1 MLTKF
6 VRKYLL
12 PGLLMCFT
20 CAASVYAGVA
30 EQIGRIDEIIAR
42 SELGQGDAGLESL
55 MSYRASLEAERKG
68 DKVSA
73 WRYELEAFRLAQ
85 KEFDATGRATL
96 DETIGRNF
104 LLIPGQ
110 IAMAAQQASEVP
122 YQERLDIAISASLYQ
137 PERVWCGL
145 YLIQIMEERFQYDD
159 IIEYCEKRT
168 GLGHSYYR
176 VLRAKMLVQKQLEL
190 NHIAL
195 EDAYG
200 DGHTLFEIYYELYS
214 PTIREQELSIQ
225 ALSEIRAILQESGA
239 NFVLDCQEIV
249 QRIFAVSWLPESEV
263 IEVLD
268 LCVEAVTQHI
278 GLDGGAG
285 MIQELERLKEQIQ
298 TMPAKNM
305 DSYREVGERSQDL
318 HAVARRDGELLDP
331 PPSGWKL
338 ALDTPVASPPNPNDI
353 VVEEIVLTEVPQD
366 AVNVEVDSPAEQLSR
381 PDSRVDL
388 DDESSGLL
396 SWRNFWGAIATFV
409 VIAALGVAMRR
420 LRG

>member
-1 MLTKF
+1 MRTKL
-6 VRKYLL
+6 VRNYLAAA
-12 PGLLMCFT
+12 LLIGST
-20 CAASVYAGVA
+20 CAASVYAGTA

-42 SELGQGDAGLESL
+42 AELGQGDAGLESL
-55 MSYRASLEAERKG
+55 KSYRASLEAEMKG

-96 DETIGRNF
+96 DETIGRNY

-110 IAMAAQQASEVP
+110 IAMAAEQAIEVP
-122 YQERLDIAISASLYQ
+122 YQERLDVAISASLYQ

-168 GLGHSYYR
+168 SLGHSYYR

-195 EDAYG
+195 EEAYG

-239 NFVLDCQEIV
+239 DFVLDCQEIV
-249 QRIFAVSWLPESEV
+249 QRIFAVSWLPVSEV
-263 IEVLD
+263 IEVLN
-268 LCVEAVTQHI
+268 LCVEAVTLHI
-278 GLDGGAG
+278 GLEVGAG
-285 MIQELERLKEQIQ
+285 MLRELERLKEQIQ
-298 TMPAKNM
+298 TVPAKSM

-338 ALDTPVASPPNPNDI
+338 ALDTPVASPPNADGI

-366 AVNVEVDSPAEQLSR
+366 AVNVEMDSPAEQLSS
-381 PDSRVDL
+381 PD
-388 DDESSGLL
+388 
-396 SWRNFWGAIATFV
+396 
-409 VIAALGVAMRR
+409 LGVEISNHR
-420 LRG
+420 